1 MKKLVNLY
9 ILFFICSSS
18 LSQPYNPSKIN
29 KKAQQYFSSGIAKA
43 DNNNFTDA
51 VSLLE
56 MAIYT
61 DTNYVDAYIALASI
75 YSQNK
80 KYQLAAEYYDRGIV
94 KDTAYSKHQRL
105 PYSVTLAGQG
115 LFEKALLVVN
125 AYLSNPKLGETAR
138 KTAESRKRS
147 YEFAL
152 DFEKKNAGK
161 KYIFAPKNLG
171 DGINS
176 KYSEYF
182 PSLTIDG
189 SEFMITRKL
198 NAINEDFFSSNKQNN
213 QWSVAKPLAGNV
225 NTDFNEGA
233 LMISQD
239 GQVLTFAAINRPSG
253 RGNFDIYFSYR
264 EKDSWTEAENA
275 GNINSDQWD
284 SQPCLSPDK
293 KQLYFASR
301 RFGGLGGS
309 DIYVSNLLPS
319 GRWGSPQNLGT
330 SVNTPGDEQCPF
342 LHADNQTL
350 FFTSTGWQGYGD
362 DDLFYT
368 KKLPDSKWSTPV
380 NLGYPINT
388 IDREGTLYIAAD
400 GKTAYYASDRTDSR
414 GGLDI
419 YTFELREE
427 MRPVKTLFVKGK
439 VIDKKTKNGLVST
452 VELIDLKTNTV
463 ISNLQ
468 TDAEGNYLTT
478 LPVGKDYAFNVN
490 RKGYLFFSD
499 NFLLSLRSPDS
510 TYQKNIELLPIEKNA
525 SIVLKNI
532 FYDINKFNLKNE
544 SQAELDKLIQLMN
557 ENPTLKIEIGGHT
570 DTIGKA
576 PDNLKLSQSRAK
588 AVIDYLISKKIAA
601 ARLTAKGF
609 GSTKPVASNK
619 TEEGRAMNRRT
630 EMKVVSQ

>member
-1 MKKLVNLY
+1 MKKIFLVF
-9 ILFFICSSS
+9 ILT
-18 LSQPYNPSKIN
+18 LSFVALIAQRYNPASIN
-29 KKAQQYFSSGIAKA
+29 KKAQQYFSTGIAKA
-43 DNNNFTDA
+43 EDGNLADA

-56 MAIYT
+56 MAIFS
-61 DTNYVDAYIALASI
+61 DTNYVDAYLALGSV
-75 YSQNK
+75 YNQQK
-80 KYQLAAEYYDRGIV
+80 KYQVAVEYYEQAIKRDSV
-94 KDTAYSKHQRL
+94 YTKAYKLS
-105 PYSVTLAGQG
+105 YANNLAGKGDFQ
-115 LFEKALLVVN
+115 KALNVLN
-125 AYLSNPKLGETAR
+125 DYISDPKLSATG
-138 KTAESRKRS
+138 RKRAEDKKHN
-147 YEFAL
+147 YEFAVE
-152 DFEKKNAGK
+152 FEKKNAGK

-189 SEFMITRKL
+189 NEFMITRKL
-198 NAINEDFFSSNKQNN
+198 SAINEDFFSSTKQNN
-213 QWSVAKPLAGNV
+213 QWAVAKPLEGNV

-239 GQVLTFAAINRPSG
+239 GQVLTFAAINRPGS

-264 EKDSWTEAENA
+264 EKGGWGEPEN
-275 GNINSDQWD
+275 GGVINSDQWD

-293 KQLYFASR
+293 RQLYFASR
-301 RFGGLGGS
+301 RVGGLGGS
-309 DIYVSNLLPS
+309 DIYVCNLLPG
-319 GRWGSPQNLGT
+319 GRWSSPQNLGS
-330 SVNTPGDEQCPF
+330 SVNTALDEQCPF
-342 LHADNQTL
+342 IHADNQTL
-350 FFTSTGWQGYGD
+350 FFTSSGWPGYGD
-362 DDLFYT
+362 EDLLYT
-368 KKLPDSKWSTPV
+368 KKLPDGKWSTPI

-400 GKTAYYASDRTDSR
+400 GKNAYYASDRTDSR

-419 YTFELREE
+419 YNFELPED
-427 MRPVKTLFVKGK
+427 MRPIKTLWVKGK
-439 VIDKKTKNGLVST
+439 VTDKKTKSGLSST

-463 ISNLQ
+463 VSNVQ

-499 NFLLSLRSPDS
+499 NFLLSQRSPDS

-525 SIVLKNI
+525 SVVLKNI
-532 FYDINKFNLKNE
+532 FFETNKFSLKNE

-570 DTIGKA
+570 DSIGKA
-576 PDNLKLSQSRAK
+576 PDNLKLSQNRAK
-588 AVIDYLISKKIAA
+588 AVVDYLILRRVPA
-601 ARLTAKGF
+601 ARLTSIGF

-619 TEEGRAMNRRT
+619 TEEGRSMNRRT
-630 EMKVVSQ
+630 EMKVISQ